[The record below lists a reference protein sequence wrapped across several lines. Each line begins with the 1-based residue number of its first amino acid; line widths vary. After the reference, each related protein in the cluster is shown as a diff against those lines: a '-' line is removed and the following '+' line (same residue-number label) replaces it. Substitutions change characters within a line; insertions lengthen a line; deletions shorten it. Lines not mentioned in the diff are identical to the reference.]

1 MKLSLDCILKW
12 WQKLLLTALQ
22 ARQNIAEDIDMNMQM
37 LNRRLDLL
45 LSLTC
50 CLLYKK
56 QIQSDSTLFQF

>member
-37 LNRRLDLL
+37 LNRRWDLL

-50 CLLYKK
+50 CLLYEK